1 MSNNTPP
8 IEPTASASTP
18 AEAQQVQQAQQ
29 QQDAQNQRK
38 RKTGLTIAIALF
50 LIAGLA
56 WLAYWFFFSR
66 HHETT
71 DNAYVS
77 GNMVMVNAQTVG
89 TVEAIMADENQEI
102 KAGQVLI
109 KLNPTDAQVAL
120 SQAQAQLAQ
129 ASRQIQNAFN
139 SAGVANAQLNQARS
153 AVQTAQDA
161 VNRRAKLVG
170 TGAVSKEEY
179 DQARN
184 ALVQAQAAYK
194 TATEQSKTATA
205 QIAGT
210 TPQSHPAIEAAKAA
224 FRSAYINNKRLAVL
238 APIDGVVAK
247 RSVQVGQQIAPGA
260 PLMTIVA
267 ANQVWVEAN
276 YKETQLANLR
286 VGQPVELTSDVYGS
300 GVKFNGTV
308 QGIGIGTGAAFSVL
322 PAQNATGNWIK
333 IVQRIPV
340 RVTIDPEQLKQ
351 HPLRV
356 GMSMHVSI
364 DTHDRSGAVLG
375 AVTGTQA
382 PANLQT
388 NVYNQDEAEANQIA
402 DQIIQQNLR

>member
-1 MSNNTPP
+1 MNPNETNIDP
-8 IEPTASASTP
+8 IQTAASTTD
-18 AEAQQVQQAQQ
+18 AA
-29 QQDAQNQRK
+29 DAQNQRK
-38 RKTGLTIAIALF
+38 RKLGLTIAIGLF
-50 LIAGLA
+50 LLIGLA
-56 WLAYWFFFSR
+56 WAAYWFLYARF
-66 HHETT
+66 HETT
-71 DNAYVS
+71 ENAYVS

-102 KAGQVLI
+102 KAGQVLL

-120 SQAQAQLAQ
+120 NQAQAQLAQ
-129 ASRQIQNAFN
+129 ATRQIQNAFN
-139 SAGVANAQLNQARS
+139 NAGVANAQLSQAAS
-153 AVQTAQDA
+153 AVRTAQDA
-161 VNRRAKLVG
+161 VNRRAKLVP

-179 DQARN
+179 DQALN
-184 ALVQAQAAYK
+184 ALKQAQAAYK
-194 TATEQSKTATA
+194 TANEQNKTASA

-210 TPQSHPAIEAAKAA
+210 TTLNHPAIEAAKAA

-247 RSVQVGQQIAPGA
+247 RSVQVGQQISPGV

-286 VGQPVELTSDVYGS
+286 VGQPVELEADVYGS
-300 GVKFNGTV
+300 SVKFKGTV
-308 QGIGIGTGAAFSVL
+308 QGIGIGTGSSFSVL

-333 IVQRIPV
+333 IVQRVPV
-340 RVTIDPEQLKQ
+340 RVNLDPEQLKQ

-356 GMSMHVSI
+356 GMSMHVSV
-364 DTHDRSGAVLG
+364 DTNDRNGAVLG

-388 NVYNQDEAEANQIA
+388 NVYAQDEAEANQVA
-402 DQIIQQNLR
+402 DQIIQQNLH

>member
-1 MSNNTPP
+1 MTQN
-8 IEPTASASTP
+8 ESTP
-18 AEAQQVQQAQQ
+18 SIPVAAADA
-29 QQDAQNQRK
+29 QDAQNQRK

-50 LIAGLA
+50 LIVGLA
-56 WLAYWFFFSR
+56 WAAYWFLYAR
-66 HHETT
+66 YHETT
-71 DNAYVS
+71 ENAYVS

-102 KAGQVLI
+102 KAGQVLV

-129 ASRQIQNAFN
+129 ATRQIQNAFN
-139 SAGVANAQLNQARS
+139 SAGVAHAQLSQAAS
-153 AVQTAQDA
+153 AVKTAQDA

-184 ALVQAQAAYK
+184 ALTQAQAAYK
-194 TATEQSKTATA
+194 TATEQSKTASA

-210 TPQSHPAIEAAKAA
+210 TSSNHPAIEAAKAA
-224 FRSAYINNKRLAVL
+224 FRSAYINHKRLAVL

-247 RSVQVGQQIAPGA
+247 RSVQVGQQIAPGV

-286 VGQPVELTSDVYGS
+286 VGQPVELTADVYGS
-300 GVKFNGTV
+300 SVKFKGTV
-308 QGIGIGTGAAFSVL
+308 QGIGIGTGSSFSVL

-333 IVQRIPV
+333 IVQRVPV
-340 RVTIDPEQLKQ
+340 RVNLDPEQLKQ

-356 GMSMHVSI
+356 GMSMHVNI
-364 DTHDRSGAVLG
+364 NTQERNGAVLG

-388 NVYNQDEAEANQIA
+388 NVYAQDEMEANQLA
-402 DQIIQQNLR
+402 EQIIQQNLR

>member
-1 MSNNTPP
+1 MSNAPESGNTEP
-8 IEPTASASTP
+8 ILASTTND
-18 AEAQQVQQAQQ
+18 QV
-29 QQDAQNQRK
+29 NNNK
-38 RKTGLTIAIALF
+38 RKKGLTIAIALF
-50 LIAGLA
+50 LILGLA
-56 WLAYWFFFSR
+56 WLAYWFFYAR
-66 HHETT
+66 YHEET
-71 DNAYVS
+71 DNAYAS

-89 TVEAIMADENQEI
+89 TVEAIMADENQEV

-129 ASRQIQNAFN
+129 ATRQIQNAFN

-184 ALVQAQAAYK
+184 ALAQAQAAYK

-210 TPQSHPAIEAAKAA
+210 TTQNHPSIEAAKAA
-224 FRSAYINNKRLAVL
+224 FRSAYINSKRLSVL

-260 PLMTIVA
+260 PLMTLVA
-267 ANQVWVEAN
+267 ANQIWVEAN

-286 VGQPVELTSDVYGS
+286 VGQPVELKSDVYGS
-300 GVKFNGTV
+300 NVKFKGTV

-340 RVTIDPEQLKQ
+340 RIMLDAQELKQ

-364 DTHDRSGAVLG
+364 DTRDRNGAVLG
-375 AVTGTQA
+375 AVTGNEA
-382 PANLQT
+382 PVNLQT
-388 NVYNQDEAEANQIA
+388 NVYAQDEAEANQIA
-402 DQIIQQNLR
+402 DQIIQNNLR

>member
-8 IEPTASASTP
+8 IEPTASAPTP
-18 AEAQQVQQAQQ
+18 PEPQQVQPAQQ

-77 GNMVMVNAQTVG
+77 GNMVMLNAQTVG

-120 SQAQAQLAQ
+120 S
-129 ASRQIQNAFN
+129 
-139 SAGVANAQLNQARS
+139 QARS

-210 TPQSHPAIEAAKAA
+210 TPQNHPAIEAAKAA

-286 VGQPVELTSDVYGS
+286 VGQPVELSSDVYGS

-356 GMSMHVSI
+356 GMSMHASI
-364 DTHDRSGAVLG
+364 DTRDRSGAVLG

>member
-1 MSNNTPP
+1 MNPNETNIDP
-8 IEPTASASTP
+8 IQTAASTTD
-18 AEAQQVQQAQQ
+18 AA
-29 QQDAQNQRK
+29 DAQNQRK
-38 RKTGLTIAIALF
+38 RKLGLTIAIGLF
-50 LIAGLA
+50 LIVALA
-56 WLAYWFFFSR
+56 WAAYWFLYAR
-66 HHETT
+66 YHETT
-71 DNAYVS
+71 ENAYVS

-102 KAGQVLI
+102 KAGQVLL

-129 ASRQIQNAFN
+129 ATRQIQNAFN
-139 SAGVANAQLNQARS
+139 NAGVANAQLSQAAS
-153 AVQTAQDA
+153 AVRTAQDA
-161 VNRRAKLVG
+161 VNRRAKLVP

-179 DQARN
+179 DQALN
-184 ALVQAQAAYK
+184 ALKQAQAAYK
-194 TATEQSKTATA
+194 TANEQNKTASA

-210 TPQSHPAIEAAKAA
+210 TTLNHPAIEAAKAA

-247 RSVQVGQQIAPGA
+247 RSVQVGQQISPGV

-286 VGQPVELTSDVYGS
+286 VGQPVELEADVYGS
-300 GVKFNGTV
+300 SVKFKGTV
-308 QGIGIGTGAAFSVL
+308 QGIGIGTGSSFSVL

-333 IVQRIPV
+333 IVQRVPV
-340 RVTIDPEQLKQ
+340 RVNLDPEQLKQ

-356 GMSMHVSI
+356 GMSMHVSV
-364 DTHDRSGAVLG
+364 DTNDRNGAVLG
-375 AVTGTQA
+375 AITGTQA

-388 NVYNQDEAEANQIA
+388 NVYAQDEAEANQVA
-402 DQIIQQNLR
+402 DQIIQQNLH

>member
-1 MSNNTPP
+1 MSNAPESGNTEP
-8 IEPTASASTP
+8 ILASATND
-18 AEAQQVQQAQQ
+18 QV
-29 QQDAQNQRK
+29 NNNK
-38 RKTGLTIAIALF
+38 RKKGLTIAIALF
-50 LIAGLA
+50 LILGLA
-56 WLAYWFFFSR
+56 WLAYWFFYAR
-66 HHETT
+66 YHEETG
-71 DNAYVS
+71 NAYAS

-89 TVEAIMADENQEI
+89 TVEAIMADENQEV

-129 ASRQIQNAFN
+129 ATRQIQNAFN

-184 ALVQAQAAYK
+184 ALAQAQAAYK

-210 TPQSHPAIEAAKAA
+210 TTQNHPSIEAAKAA
-224 FRSAYINNKRLAVL
+224 FRSAYINNKRLSVL

-260 PLMTIVA
+260 PLMTLVA
-267 ANQVWVEAN
+267 ANQIWVEAN

-286 VGQPVELTSDVYGS
+286 VGQPVELKSDVYGS
-300 GVKFNGTV
+300 NVKFKGTV

-340 RVTIDPEQLKQ
+340 RIMLDAQELKQ

-364 DTHDRSGAVLG
+364 DTRDRNGAVLG
-375 AVTGTQA
+375 AVTGNEA
-382 PANLQT
+382 PVNLQT
-388 NVYNQDEAEANQIA
+388 NVYAQDEAEANQIA
-402 DQIIQQNLR
+402 DQIIQSNLR

>member
-1 MSNNTPP
+1 M
-8 IEPTASASTP
+8 P
-18 AEAQQVQQAQQ
+18 AQL
-29 QQDAQNQRK
+29 QR
-38 RKTGLTIAIALF
+38 RLSVFVALLA
-50 LIAGLA
+50 LIAAGLFGH
-56 WLAYWFFFSR
+56 WLLVGRF
-66 HHETT
+66 HEST

-77 GNMVMVNAQTVG
+77 GNMVMVNAQTIG
-89 TVEAIMADENQEI
+89 TVETILADENQEI

-129 ASRQIQNAFN
+129 ATRQIQNAFN
-139 SAGVANAQLNQARS
+139 SAGVANAQLSQARS

-184 ALVQAQAAYK
+184 ALIQAQAAYK

-238 APIDGVVAK
+238 APTDGVIAK
-247 RSVQVGQQIAPGA
+247 RNVQVGQQISQGV
-260 PLMTIVA
+260 PLMSIVA
-267 ANQVWVEAN
+267 ANQLWVEAN
-276 YKETQLANLR
+276 FKETQLANLR
-286 VGQPVELTSDVYGS
+286 VGQPVELTSDVFGS
-300 GVKFNGTV
+300 GVKFKGTV
-308 QGIGIGTGAAFSVL
+308 QGIGIGTGSAFSVL

-340 RVTIDPEQLKQ
+340 RIMLDAQELKQ

-364 DTHDRSGAVLG
+364 DTRDRTEAPILEIPHQAQGRLCELKIVHHGQRPAHPSGGLAHFPPLG
-375 AVTGTQA
+375 
-382 PANLQT
+382 
-388 NVYNQDEAEANQIA
+388 
-402 DQIIQQNLR
+402 R